1 MRLECER
8 GKGGRP
14 PYGGSSFDP
23 STLTR
28 LCDIPRHFFWVLRS
42 SRQDTAMLPI
52 SVHSSLL
59 FDCLELK
66 LGWIAWPVL
75 RRGKRLVA
83 SLCCGPTHA
92 CMHLRHIT
100 CLIPES
106 SEHLTNAASCCFT
119 KVSAVF
125 LSRIGG
131 QIVAQTSSAE
141 AVRVGSLSATAAE
154 RDRTCGRCTL
164 RVIDE

>member
-28 LCDIPRHFFWVLRS
+28 LCDIPRHFFWALRS

-100 CLIPES
+100 CLIPITGVFGTPHQRGFLLFYQGFRRVPFS
-106 SEHLTNAASCCFT
+106 GWRSDCCPNI
-119 KVSAVF
+119 K
-125 LSRIGG
+125 RRGCKGG
-131 QIVAQTSSAE
+131 I
-141 AVRVGSLSATAAE
+141 AE
-154 RDRTCGRCTL
+154 RHRSRTKSGMR
-164 RVIDE
+164 